1 MESQQVTPK
10 SIDEY
15 IAKFPEDIRQK
26 LQTLRQTIHETVP
39 EAQEKISYSMPAFA
53 LNGRILVYFAAFKEH
68 IGFFPTGSGA
78 EHFLPELGA
87 YKTSKGTIQFPLDQP
102 LPLELVRRIAAY
114 RAQENL
120 AKPKK

>member
-68 IGFFPTGSGA
+68 IGFFPTGSGV